1 MSLKVGN
8 STTLIFTTNVQ
19 KTKEFASKA
28 SIANMY
34 YSLLSLASFLTI
46 NLVQFQPH
54 LTISGL
60 IGKSEHIVSILP
72 KKWEQFYLLCTQSWH
87 LHKITFLWN
96 TQVNENEQCE
106 HDYYGIFYKFS
117 LYSMDYVRDG
127 KIQGQC
133 AFKKTKERPC
143 ISPSL
148 T

>member
-1 MSLKVGN
+1 MRKSSGNGNGVCRSLAALCSNSLNYIVSFVFIVGN
-8 STTLIFTTNVQ
+8 SRTLIFTTNVQ

-106 HDYYGIFYKFS
+106 LF
-117 LYSMDYVRDG
+117 
-127 KIQGQC
+127 
-133 AFKKTKERPC
+133 
-143 ISPSL
+143 
-148 T
+148 